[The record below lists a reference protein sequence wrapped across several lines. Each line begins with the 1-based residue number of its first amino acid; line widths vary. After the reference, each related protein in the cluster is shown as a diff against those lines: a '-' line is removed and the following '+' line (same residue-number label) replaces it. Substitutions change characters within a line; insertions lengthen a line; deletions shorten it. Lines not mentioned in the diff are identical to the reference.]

1 MINIHSIKGIVLD
14 KENRKFGFHFSF
26 QSGLN
31 ILSGDNSSGK
41 STVLACIYYCLGME
55 QLASYGNTDGLKEV
69 VLNIMM
75 KVFSSMNLMQS
86 LI

>member
-41 STVLACIYYCLGME
+41 STVLACIIYCLE
-55 QLASYGNTDGLKEV
+55 WNS
-69 VLNIMM
+69 
-75 KVFSSMNLMQS
+75 
-86 LI
+86 